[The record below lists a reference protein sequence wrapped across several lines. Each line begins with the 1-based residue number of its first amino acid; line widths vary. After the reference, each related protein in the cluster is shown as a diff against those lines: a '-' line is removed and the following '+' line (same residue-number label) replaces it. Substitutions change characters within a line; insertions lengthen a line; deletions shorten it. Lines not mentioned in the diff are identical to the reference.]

1 MGIIG
6 VVSTE
11 SGSRKNNL
19 HFQGVFECRFPLK
32 EAKALGNVLFS
43 MIKVLVLKIIIYNN
57 RKVHKGQ
64 LPYLPAGGVGFKVL
78 VKLCTKQQTFSAMVG
93 YCTKDH
99 GRTHY
104 SVVSKGVTAQVCII
118 IKILFL

>member
-64 LPYLPAGGVGFKVL
+64 LPSRRRGGFQG
-78 VKLCTKQQTFSAMVG
+78 TSEIMHEAA
-93 YCTKDH
+93 D
-99 GRTHY
+99 
-104 SVVSKGVTAQVCII
+104 
-118 IKILFL
+118 ILGNGWILHKRPW